1 MNRKLLVFNIFY
13 YSIIILLITRL
24 TSSGGVALGYMILL
38 MIFWGVAMIFLIILL
53 ATKAINLRSAMD
65 KVGVFLA
72 TPVISIVFLVF
83 FSPSQGVEPLC
94 KEVYFEQNN
103 RRYLKKTC
111 ENNGRGKII
120 EYYLSF
126 DSVSN
131 ETNRSIE
138 VILKDSTWVYL
149 SQNGDTVKTVKYKND
164 VEVK

>member
-1 MNRKLLVFNIFY
+1 MNRKLLLFNIFY
-13 YSIIILLITRL
+13 YSIIILLIAQL

-53 ATKAINLRSAMD
+53 ATKAITLKSAMD
-65 KVGVFLA
+65 KIGVFLA
-72 TPVISIVFLVF
+72 TPVISIMFVIF
-83 FSPSQGVEPLC
+83 FFPSLGAGPLC
-94 KEVYFEQNN
+94 KEAYFEQNN
-103 RRYLKKTC
+103 RRYLKKIC
-111 ENNGRGKII
+111 DNNGRGKII

-131 ETNRSIE
+131 ETNRSTE

-149 SQNGDTVKTVKYKND
+149 SQNGDTIKTIKYKND